1 MYFEKGHIYH
11 IYNMGNHKD
20 LLFFEDEHYQF
31 FLKKIKTLIQP
42 VGEILAY
49 CLMPN
54 HFHFMIQA
62 NYKSVETITS
72 RFSQKEDFK
81 MQRLTRKLGTLQSS
95 YTQAINK
102 KYNWRGSLFRQKTKS
117 KNLSDPQP
125 CNQFHPQYAF
135 VCFQYIHQNP
145 LKAGL
150 ANKLEDWPYSS
161 FREYHYN
168 RRNSIC
174 NIELAKEVLP
184 VDFKD
189 FYKQSYVFVDEA
201 GADIF

>member
-1 MYFEKGHIYH
+1 MYFEEGHVYH
-11 IYNMGNHKD
+11 VYNMGNHKD
-20 LLFFEDEHYQF
+20 RLFFEDENYRF
-31 FLKKIKTLIQP
+31 FLDKVKAYIKP
-42 VGEILAY
+42 VSEIIAY

-62 NYKSVETITS
+62 NEKSVEAINAK
-72 RFSQKEDFK
+72 FNQKDDSEIHV
-81 MQRLTRKLGTLQSS
+81 LARKIGTLQSS

-117 KNLSDPQP
+117 KNLTDPQP
-125 CNQFHPQYAF
+125 CNHIHPQYAF
-135 VCFQYIHQNP
+135 LCFQYIHQNP

-150 ANKLEDWPYSS
+150 VNKLEDWPYSS
-161 FREYHYN
+161 FREYYYN

-184 VDFKD
+184 VDFEN
-189 FYKQSYVFVDEA
+189 FYEQSYVMVNIEREN
-201 GADIF
+201 IF

>member
-1 MYFEKGHIYH
+1 MHFEEDHVYH
-11 IYNMGNHKD
+11 VYNMGNHKD
-20 LLFFEDEHYQF
+20 HLFFEDENYRF
-31 FLKKIKTLIQP
+31 FLNKIKAYIVP
-42 VGEILAY
+42 VSEILAY

-54 HFHFMIQA
+54 HFHLMILA
-62 NYKSVETITS
+62 NKKSTETINT
-72 RFSQKEDFK
+72 RFSKEDDFK
-81 MQRLTRKLGTLQSS
+81 IQVLARKLGTLQSS

-117 KNLSDPQP
+117 RNLSDPQP
-125 CNQFHPQYAF
+125 CNEIHPQYAF
-135 VCFQYIHQNP
+135 FCFQYIHQNP

-150 ANKLEDWPYSS
+150 VNKLEDWPYSS

-184 VDFKD
+184 VDFEH
-189 FYKQSYVFVDEA
+189 FYDQSYVMVNID
-201 GADIF
+201 GVNIF